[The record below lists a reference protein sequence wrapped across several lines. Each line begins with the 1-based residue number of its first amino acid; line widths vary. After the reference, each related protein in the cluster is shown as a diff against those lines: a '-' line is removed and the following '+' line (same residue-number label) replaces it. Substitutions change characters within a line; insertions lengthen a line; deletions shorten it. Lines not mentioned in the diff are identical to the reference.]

1 MEMKNVEID
10 FDIMHDG
17 ERVQQGYNQI
27 RCHMIFD
34 VKMEDFR
41 LKTRLVAN
49 GLMTKTPKC
58 QTYSSVLS
66 YETVRISLT
75 ISALNDIKVK
85 GLDAINAYTKAPI
98 TEKVWTILGNE
109 WGADSGKKFII
120 IRALYSLKS
129 SGAALR
135 KHLAE
140 CMRNVG

>member
-109 WGADSGKKFII
+109 
-120 IRALYSLKS
+120 
-129 SGAALR
+129 
-135 KHLAE
+135 
-140 CMRNVG
+140 